1 MKAACYD
8 YYFSLLLNEHVYI
21 DVISV
26 YSNVINLKYKDTYYS
41 IINKN
46 VPKANYFLQINEDIN
61 FLNLCE
67 PNEKLE
73 INKNIIEGK
82 KIKIDLTS
90 SICHNWETIKFK
102 YSDISVSY
110 IDSLIKKETLRS
122 GTIDFYKNY
131 YFGIHEES
139 DAIDMYLKSE
149 IKKLNDFLLK
159 KETSD
164 NFKIV
169 GVGLGSTPSG
179 DDYLC
184 GFLYCCNQIND
195 LRDLKKYIIDI
206 IEKNIYKTTDIS
218 KLMYQIYL
226 NNGHNEVFYSLL
238 KAMSDSSLFSV
249 EMNYKKIKKIGH
261 SSGIDFLIGIMNA
274 LKIYKER
281 KQ

>member
-1 MKAACYD
+1 LKAAYYD
-8 YYFSLLLNEHVYI
+8 SYFSLLLNEHIYV

-26 YSNVINLKYKDTYYS
+26 YTNVINLKYKDTYYS

-61 FLNLCE
+61 FLELCE
-67 PNEKLE
+67 TNEKLE

-82 KIKIDLTS
+82 RLKIDLTS
-90 SICHNWETIKFK
+90 SLCHSWEPIEFK
-102 YSDISVSY
+102 YSDISVSFV
-110 IDSLIKKETLRS
+110 DSLIKKEKLRS
-122 GTIDFYKNY
+122 GTIDYYKNY

-139 DAIDMYLKSE
+139 DVIDLYLKSE

-159 KETSD
+159 KEKSD
-164 NFKIV
+164 DFKIV

-184 GFLYCCNQIND
+184 GFLYCCNQIKD
-195 LRDLKKYIIDI
+195 LRDIKNQVIEIIK
-206 IEKNIYKTTDIS
+206 KNIDKTTDIS